1 MTPECSRLGFRS
13 IGLRASVR
21 KIAICHDRDLT
32 SFLQPIRDIRPFF
45 LRIGIPRIH
54 SSFRLRIF
62 VECLAQVERDANTYI
77 GAASQSREGNEPFF
91 GVSRRRPL
99 RDGQFS
105 GIIMISIAPKTF
117 SDFYRELAGD
127 TTARP

>member
-1 MTPECSRLGFRS
+1 MNILSQH
-13 IGLRASVR
+13 ASSAVLP
-21 KIAICHDRDLT
+21 IPSGSGVADRGY
-32 SFLQPIRDIRPFF
+32 F
-45 LRIGIPRIH
+45 
-54 SSFRLRIF
+54 
-62 VECLAQVERDANTYI
+62 LAQVERDANTYI

-127 TTARP
+127 TTARCESIQSLKCPAAPFYFAVGRCL